1 MSLRF
6 VLVLDSLFGKGELS
20 ITSEGVSVGDTVYVT
35 AQCSLGGY
43 AESVGVREAEA
54 IDSQTVGIG
63 G

>member
-6 VLVLDSLFGKGELS
+6 VLVLDSLFGKGEVP
-20 ITSEGVSVGDTVYVT
+20 ITSEGQRWGHCVT
-35 AQCSLGGY
+35 PHYSWDGY

-54 IDSQTVGIG
+54 IDSQAVGLG